1 MSLFSRSLITIT
13 AGVLG
18 IAIGGCSGGGPASEL
33 LPDIIGS
40 WTAGE
45 AAEFVGD
52 DLFMYINGGAE
63 IFHEHGFDTV
73 TVREYRRGDERVS
86 VELYSMSG
94 GAFGIY
100 SYARSQSGEPV
111 DIGAGG
117 TLADYYLHF
126 WSGRQLVVATSH
138 SDSGDPR
145 QAVLEIARGIGR
157 DLSNLGD
164 TPELIGRLPPNGC
177 APGSET
183 YFVGALGLQ
192 NGAPALAPLFAGF
205 SEGAAASCTTASE
218 EAATMVVLRWSDAE
232 GVATAL
238 GDVTDRAESLP
249 SATVES
255 TAEDRVMIR
264 IGDGRVILGARTG
277 AVLRIAIVSGEQMDI
292 DHVFPSDHW
301 EVEDE

>member
-1 MSLFSRSLITIT
+1 LITLTI
-13 AGVLG
+13 GVLVTS
-18 IAIGGCSGGGPASEL
+18 IGGCSGGGPASEL

-63 IFHEHGFDTV
+63 IFHEHGFDTI

-100 SYARSQSGEPV
+100 TYARSQSGEPV

-145 QAVLEIARGIGR
+145 AAVLEIARGIERG
-157 DLSNLGD
+157 LSNLGN
-164 TPELIGRLPPNGC
+164 TPELIGRLPPNSC
-177 APGSET
+177 APGSEV
-183 YFVGALGLQ
+183 YFVGSLGLQ
-192 NGAPALAPLFAGF
+192 NAAPALAPLFDGF
-205 SEGAAASCTTASE
+205 SEGVAASCATASE
-218 EAATMVVLRWSDAE
+218 ESARLVVLLWGDAE
-232 GVATAL
+232 GVTAAL
-238 GDVTDRAESLP
+238 GELPNRAASLA

-255 TAEDRVMIR
+255 PAEDRVTIR
-264 IGDGRVILGARTG
+264 IRDDRSILGARTG
-277 AVLRIAIVSGEQMDI
+277 ALLRLAIVSGEQMDI

-301 EVEDE
+301 EVDDE